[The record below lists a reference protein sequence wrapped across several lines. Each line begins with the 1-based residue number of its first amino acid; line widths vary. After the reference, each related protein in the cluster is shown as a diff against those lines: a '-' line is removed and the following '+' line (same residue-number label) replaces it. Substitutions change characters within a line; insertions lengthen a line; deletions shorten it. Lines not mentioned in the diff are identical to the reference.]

1 MLRGALLPQS
11 RTVLSE
17 SASYLLI
24 FLLSKTMSLISQ
36 IIWCVWTW
44 SHRHTIPVRGS
55 RLWELLF
62 STVNTIKI
70 WERQNSNP
78 IFFHLS
84 WAPLSSPQFFP
95 PQIQPK
101 QFLDTTGR
109 LFQQPHEWMSR
120 CLPELQTWRWW
131 MCIRTLLRW
140 GIAVMGTCQ
149 QSGQWE
155 HCVSKILSALGFD
168 QTSVCCWLYRLQEGS
183 QACPITASNPLK
195 TILHFF

>member
-1 MLRGALLPQS
+1 MTLLFLHPNFLIGAIFICLTDLHQLTTAEVKNSFYLRSEEISFDMLRWPQS

-95 PQIQPK
+95 PKFNPNTSWTPR
-101 QFLDTTGR
+101 DGSSNS
-109 LFQQPHEWMSR
+109 HMSE
-120 CLPELQTWRWW
+120 CLAVCRSSRPDGGECASEL
-131 MCIRTLLRW
+131 C
-140 GIAVMGTCQ
+140 
-149 QSGQWE
+149 SGGE
-155 HCVSKILSALGFD
+155 SL
-168 QTSVCCWLYRLQEGS
+168 
-183 QACPITASNPLK
+183 
-195 TILHFF
+195 